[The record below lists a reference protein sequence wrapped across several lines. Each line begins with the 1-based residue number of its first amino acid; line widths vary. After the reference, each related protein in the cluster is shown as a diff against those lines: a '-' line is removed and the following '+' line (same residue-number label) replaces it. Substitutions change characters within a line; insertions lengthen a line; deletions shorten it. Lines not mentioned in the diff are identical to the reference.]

1 LEVLY
6 SIPLV
11 IKTALSIFANDRNN
25 MGSLHP
31 MWWKI
36 NWRIEVGGFVKSPW
50 VFYSKLNIIIGGIR
64 KIMRVWNSK
73 AINYSIRFCGNCVN
87 GKERGLERVSLG
99 KYFAVFLIHIETQFY
114 MWELSQ
120 PISFQ
125 ISQYLPMNLEKLRLC
140 NRRILYPSFYA
151 AYTFISMRYLRKLAI
166 DC

>member
-1 LEVLY
+1 
-6 SIPLV
+6 
-11 IKTALSIFANDRNN
+11 
-25 MGSLHP
+25 
-31 MWWKI
+31 
-36 NWRIEVGGFVKSPW
+36 
-50 VFYSKLNIIIGGIR
+50 
-64 KIMRVWNSK
+64 MRVWNSK

-166 DC
+166 DCQNFNLYIYFNYEREVQNGSNPLYFLRAKAIYTEIQIYIKSSEVFHPRFKLLEIKYFDKSLLFKVP